1 MNDKEAIEMMQRC
14 LHEIEMQR
22 RQIDFLTPRADAYEI
37 VSIVARGLA
46 PRQGGAMSE
55 DITWRLRKKIEELQP
70 KPTNA
75 ETD

>member
-1 MNDKEAIEMMQRC
+1 MEDREAIDMMQRC

-22 RQIDFLTPRADAYEI
+22 KHIEFLTPRADAYEI
-37 VSIVARGLA
+37 VSIVARGLC

-70 KPTNA
+70 KSKIA

>member
-1 MNDKEAIEMMQRC
+1 MEDKEAIDMMQRC

-22 RQIDFLTPRADAYEI
+22 QQITYLTPRAEAYEI

-55 DITWRLRKKIEELQP
+55 DITWRLRKKIEDLQP
-70 KPTNA
+70 KPKIA